1 LFPLRDTIPS
11 RRLPLVTY
19 GIIAANVV
27 MFAIQVTMPEKRLE
41 YFIYLFGVVP
51 RRFTQPEW
59 AAAAGFP
66 AFSFIPFLSNMFLHG
81 GWLHI
86 ISNMWSLWI
95 FGDNVED
102 RMGGIRFLGFYLIC
116 GVLANGIH
124 VFTNASSTL
133 PVIGASGAVAGV
145 LGAYFLLFPMSRV
158 LCLIPIFFYP
168 LLIEI
173 PAFVFIVVWGFSQLF
188 NGALSLLESG
198 HVGGV
203 AWWAHIG
210 GFAAGLLLYR
220 VFLRRNPIE
229 ERAEESPP
237 DAPFV

>member
-1 LFPLRDTIPS
+1 MFPLRDTIPG
-11 RRLPLVTY
+11 RRLPLITY

-27 MFAIQVTMPEKRLE
+27 MFIIQVMMPEKRLE
-41 YFIYLFGVVP
+41 YFVYLFGVVP
-51 RRFTQPEW
+51 KRFIDPAW
-59 AAAAGFP
+59 AAEVGFP
-66 AFSFIPFLSNMFLHG
+66 EASFVPFISNMFLHG

-95 FGDNVED
+95 FGNNVED
-102 RMGGIRFLGFYLIC
+102 RMGAFRFLGFYLIC
-116 GVLANGIH
+116 GILANAIH
-124 VFTNASSTL
+124 VFTSPGSTL

-145 LGAYFLLFPMSRV
+145 LGAYFLLFPMARV
-158 LCLIPIFFYP
+158 LCLIPIFFFP

-188 NGALSLLESG
+188 NGALSLFASG

-220 VFLRRNPIE
+220 VFLRRTA
-229 ERAEESPP
+229 AENAADSP
-237 DAPFV
+237 AGASFL